1 MYLSV
6 PFNMLLIGIRF
17 PFFPDNKN
25 PFTVKNRYN
34 SGVKRGAFAKE
45 YSVVDIKRKCKEHKV
60 TFNDLIMTAISMT
73 VKQYFI
79 KKGDEKTNRILVTMP
94 VSFREK
100 QKTALEF
107 DFVNNVSV
115 IPLPLSLVNEFD
127 NGV

>member
-1 MYLSV
+1 M
-6 PFNMLLIGIRF
+6 
-17 PFFPDNKN
+17 
-25 PFTVKNRYN
+25 
-34 SGVKRGAFAKE
+34 
-45 YSVVDIKRKCKEHKV
+45 VDIKRKCKEHKV